1 MKRIWSV
8 LMTPVET
15 TRSVGV
21 PSVYDS
27 KPPYSSNSW
36 YAPGVPAPSMSSELL
51 AKLNRFYM
59 RALRGAAP
67 LAHGAAA
74 MEGS

>member
-1 MKRIWSV
+1 LLPVKRIWSV

-36 YAPGVPAPSMSSELL
+36 
-51 AKLNRFYM
+51 
-59 RALRGAAP
+59 
-67 LAHGAAA
+67 
-74 MEGS
+74 